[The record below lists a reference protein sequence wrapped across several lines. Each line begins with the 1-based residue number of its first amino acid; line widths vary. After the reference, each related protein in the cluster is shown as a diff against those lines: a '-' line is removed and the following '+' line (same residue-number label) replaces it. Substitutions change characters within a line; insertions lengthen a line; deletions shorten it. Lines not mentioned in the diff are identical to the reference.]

1 MAQPSERHLYRS
13 LYLKAYAAVRKAD
26 PDAKILIGETSPY
39 ARKGLSVAPLAFLRE
54 MGCVNK
60 KYKRTRSCPKLQADG
75 FAHHPYD
82 FYHAPNFKY
91 PGADNATLGTLSHLT
106 RALDRLSRAGSLR
119 KTGGGKLP
127 LYLTEFGYFAS
138 GHRALSASKR
148 SKYLPQAYGMALKNT
163 RVKSF
168 LQYLLV
174 TPPKRFDFAFF
185 NTALITSKNK
195 TYPQYRSLKRWYGR
209 NKSRVKRP
217 TTNPVEL
224 PAARWCR
231 RALGG
236 AGGSGQARRER
247 LARARLYFVT
257 DLRHDVERVVA
268 AALAGGVDMVQLRDK
283 DAERRRAAQRGR
295 VFRRPL
301 RQARRALLAE
311 RPARPRAP
319 RGRRRRAR
327 GPGRRARRGRA
338 LAGGRRPAGGTLDA
352 LAGAARGRP
361 RRRDADQLS
370 VGPVWETPTKLGRP
384 AAGLEYV
391 RHAAERAG
399 GRPWFAIGGIDLVNV
414 RQVTAAGAE
423 RIVVVRAIRDAADP
437 TAAAAA
443 LRAALE
449 PRTADG

>member
-1 MAQPSERHLYRS
+1 MSPRFATPLSLRSSLLLATTLVALLVLPACPGNGGEAKASRGMELALQDDAVFVNPTYFDRERAFKHLRSLGVTRLRVSLGWANAMPQSQAKKKTKPAKIEWYFGLYDNLIDAAADQGIRVQLSISGPAPAWATGNHKKGPVRPSASKFGEFAKLAAEHFAGRVDRYSVWNEPNWKSWLNPPSGNLYRS

-75 FAHHPYD
+75 YAHHPYD

-91 PGADNATLGTLSHLT
+91 PGADNATLGTLSNLT
-106 RALDRLSRAGSLR
+106 RGLDKLSRAGSLR

-148 SKYLPQAYGMALKNT
+148 SKYLPQAFDIALKNK

-185 NTALITSKNK
+185 NTALITSTNK

-217 TTNPVEL
+217 TTNPVKL
-224 PAARWCR
+224 PAAR
-231 RALGG
+231 
-236 AGGSGQARRER
+236 
-247 LARARLYFVT
+247 
-257 DLRHDVERVVA
+257 VV
-268 AALAGGVDMVQLRDK
+268 
-283 DAERRRAAQRGR
+283 
-295 VFRRPL
+295 P
-301 RQARRALLAE
+301 
-311 RPARPRAP
+311 
-319 RGRRRRAR
+319 
-327 GPGRRARRGRA
+327 
-338 LAGGRRPAGGTLDA
+338 
-352 LAGAARGRP
+352 
-361 RRRDADQLS
+361 
-370 VGPVWETPTKLGRP
+370 
-384 AAGLEYV
+384 
-391 RHAAERAG
+391 
-399 GRPWFAIGGIDLVNV
+399 
-414 RQVTAAGAE
+414 
-423 RIVVVRAIRDAADP
+423 
-437 TAAAAA
+437 
-443 LRAALE
+443 
-449 PRTADG
+449 